1 MLIVFT
7 LSLLAEMAYATYT
20 VFVSRGYRWRSVVAS
35 ALMALLQ
42 MVLTYKVVFSIE
54 TLPALIVGQAV
65 GTLIVVSLAGR
76 PNTAGSAT
84 PLASLLAKVHAFV
97 AVRLKRRR

>member
-7 LSLLAEMAYATYT
+7 LALLTEMACATYT
-20 VFVSRGYRWRSVVAS
+20 MFVSRSYRWRSVVAL

-42 MVLTYKVVFSIE
+42 MVLAYEVVFSMK
-54 TLPALIVGQAV
+54 TLPALIAGLVV

-76 PNTAGSAT
+76 PN
-84 PLASLLAKVHAFV
+84 
-97 AVRLKRRR
+97 R

>member
-7 LSLLAEMAYATYT
+7 LALLTEMACATYT
-20 VFVSRGYRWRSVVAS
+20 MFVSRGYRWRSVVAS

-42 MVLTYKVVFSIE
+42 MVLTYEVVFSMK
-54 TLPALIVGQAV
+54 TLPALIAGQVV

-76 PNTAGSAT
+76 PNTAWSAT
-84 PLASLLAKVHAFV
+84 PLARLLAKVHAFV
-97 AVRLKRRR
+97 AARLKRRR